1 MLEQRITEELKK
13 AIRSKEETR
22 VSCLRLLK
30 ASIKNKQVEKG
41 RPLTDEEV
49 TGLISSAIK
58 RGKES
63 VEAFRKGQRE
73 DLATKEENEIKVYLE
88 FLPQQLGTEE
98 IEKAVREVV
107 SQLGATGPKDLGRVM
122 KEAMVRMAGRADGKT
137 VNEIAR
143 SVLNN

>member
-1 MLEQRITEELKK
+1 MLEQRITEELKN
-13 AIRSKEETR
+13 AIRSREGTR

-41 RPLTDEEV
+41 RELTDEDV
-49 TGLISSAIK
+49 IGLISSAIK
-58 RGKES
+58 KGKES

-73 DLATKEENEIKVYLE
+73 DLVTKEEDEIRILQEYL
-88 FLPQQLGTEE
+88 PKQLGTEE

-143 SVLNN
+143 RVLNN

>member
-1 MLEQRITEELKK
+1 MLEQHITEALKK
-13 AIRSKEETR
+13 AIRSKEAIR

-41 RPLTDEEV
+41 RALTDDEV
-49 TGLISSAIK
+49 TGLVSSAIK

-63 VEAFRKGQRE
+63 IEAFRKGQRE
-73 DLATKEENEIKVYLE
+73 DLAIKEEEEIRVLQE
-88 FLPQQLGTEE
+88 FLPAQLGAEE

-137 VNEIAR
+137 VNEIVR
-143 SVLNN
+143 SVLNH

>member
-13 AIRSKEETR
+13 AIRSREETR

-41 RPLTDEEV
+41 RELADEEV
-49 TGLISSAIK
+49 IGLISSAIK
-58 RGKES
+58 KGKES
-63 VEAFRKGQRE
+63 VEAFRKGRRE
-73 DLATKEENEIKVYLE
+73 DLATKEEDEIMILQEYL
-88 FLPQQLGTEE
+88 PKQLGTEE

-107 SQLGATGPKDLGRVM
+107 SQLGATGPKDLGKVM

>member
-1 MLEQRITEELKK
+1 MLEQHITEELKK
-13 AIRSKEETR
+13 AIRSREETR

-41 RPLTDEEV
+41 RELTDEEV
-49 TGLISSAIK
+49 IGLISSAIK
-58 RGKES
+58 KGKES

-73 DLATKEENEIKVYLE
+73 DLATKEEDEIKILQEYLPE
-88 FLPQQLGTEE
+88 QLATEE

-107 SQLGATGPKDLGRVM
+107 SQFGATGPKDLGRVM

-143 SVLNN
+143 SVLNH

>member
-41 RPLTDEEV
+41 RDLTDEEV
-49 TGLISSAIK
+49 TGVISSAIK

-73 DLATKEENEIKVYLE
+73 DLVSKEENEIRVYLE